1 MSKTALIIV
10 DHGSVR
16 AEANRL
22 LDDVTARVKR
32 AGNGRY
38 VAVEP
43 AHMELAEP
51 SIGAAF
57 DACVAAGA
65 GAIVVTLFFLS
76 PGRHAR
82 DDIPRLVAEAA
93 ARHADVKWTVTEPL
107 GLNERLAELLLAST
121 ADAEETLRRSG

>member
-16 AEANRL
+16 AAANQL

-65 GAIVVTLFFLS
+65 DAVVVTLFFLS